1 MTMETYKATLKHDT
15 GKVTLTVVSLSGKQR
30 AIQQI
35 TAVEGCPECAIVDI
49 VKIDNDTKQQNMKAK
64 TIDEA
69 KSMAKEKSLETQY
82 RDEAIYIIY
91 CNRTEYFYVDIDSL
105 IRLWERLIGYYEN
118 GKYTDAETNS

>member
-1 MTMETYKATLKHDT
+1 MDRTFTLPLPDD
-15 GKVTLTVVSLSGKQR
+15 GWADFFVQ
-30 AIQQI
+30 
-35 TAVEGCPECAIVDI
+35 
-49 VKIDNDTKQQNMKAK
+49 
-64 TIDEA
+64 
-69 KSMAKEKSLETQY
+69 SMAKEKSLETQY

>member
-1 MTMETYKATLKHDT
+1 M
-15 GKVTLTVVSLSGKQR
+15 
-30 AIQQI
+30 
-35 TAVEGCPECAIVDI
+35 DI

-91 CNRTEYFYVDIDSL
+91 CNRTEYFYVDTDSL